1 MRAENKGILSSLLWT
16 FVHFSDDS
24 LTYLVYVQSVL
35 LVIAGSLVIANIR
48 FGGLLMTL
56 ATVTFILT
64 RDNPLLGS
72 TDESRKMNFQN
83 MLKDLAVAGM
93 GILLLMRK

>member
-1 MRAENKGILSSLLWT
+1 MKDLRSFLLKEENKGILSSILWT

-24 LTYLVYVQSVL
+24 LTYLVYTQSVL

-48 FGGLLMTL
+48 LGGFLMTL
-56 ATVTFILT
+56 ATITFILT

-72 TDESRKMNFQN
+72 TEESRKQNF
-83 MLKDLAVAGM
+83 
-93 GILLLMRK
+93 